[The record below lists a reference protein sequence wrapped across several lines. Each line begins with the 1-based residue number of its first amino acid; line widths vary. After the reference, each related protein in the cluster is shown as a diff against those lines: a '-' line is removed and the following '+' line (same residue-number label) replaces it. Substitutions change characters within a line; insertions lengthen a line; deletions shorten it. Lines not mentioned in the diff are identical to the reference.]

1 MRYAKTAVV
10 KGLLAVALAVVPG
23 AQARADATVT
33 TLANQG
39 VVVSDGTT
47 RVMVDGLVVEPYAL
61 YGGLPEDGARLF
73 RTLEGPFADIDLV
86 LVSHRHHEHNQP
98 AFACQ
103 FMQGSPRAHLATS
116 AQVIGLM
123 REKCRAFM
131 TSSPRVQTIDPQP
144 DRVVRLTR
152 GGARVTVFPLSHGKR
167 KYARIQHYGHLV
179 ELGGVTVLHVGDAAL
194 DPAVFAGSILQDVAV
209 DVALIPYRFFEPGVG
224 AAIVRDYMDAPL
236 KIAVHIPPEERD
248 EIAAWLAETNPD
260 VRVPP
265 GPFAVYPVSA
275 PAERP

>member
-1 MRYAKTAVV
+1 MRFVKAAAV
-10 KGLLAVALAVVPG
+10 KGLLALVLS
-23 AQARADATVT
+23 AQAQGEVTVT
-33 TLANQG
+33 TLASQG
-39 VVVSDGTT
+39 AVVSDGTT
-47 RVMVDGLVVEPYAL
+47 RVMLDGLVVEPYAL

-73 RTLEGPFADIDLV
+73 RDLAGPFADIDLV

-98 AFACQ
+98 AYACQ
-103 FMQGSPRAHLATS
+103 FMQGSSGAHLATS

-144 DRVVRLTR
+144 GRVVRLTR

-167 KYARIQHYGHLV
+167 KYARIQHFGHLV
-179 ELGGVTVLHVGDAAL
+179 ELGGVTLLHVGDAAL
-194 DPAVFAGSILQDVAV
+194 DPAVFTASKLEDATI
-209 DVALIPYRFFEPGVG
+209 DVALIPYRFFEPGAG
-224 AAIVRDYMDAPL
+224 TTIIREFMDAPL
-236 KIAVHIPPEERD
+236 KIAVHIPPDERD

-265 GPFAVYPVSA
+265 GPFTVYRVPASA
-275 PAERP
+275 DSP